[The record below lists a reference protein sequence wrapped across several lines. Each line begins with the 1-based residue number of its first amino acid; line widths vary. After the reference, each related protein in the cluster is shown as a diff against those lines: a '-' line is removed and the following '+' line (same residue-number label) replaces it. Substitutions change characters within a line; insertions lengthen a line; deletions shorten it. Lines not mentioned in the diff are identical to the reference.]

1 MGAAV
6 KVTLEPA
13 AIGYVA
19 PAAPPKTPA
28 PEATGKAGRGRIHID
43 SDPRGAQVYL
53 LVGFTPQVRVTNLA
67 ADETHEFKVMLD
79 GHVPAFAVVAA
90 TDFMDPTGKI
100 RSEVQKSVVLRAR
113 PKDGGSV
120 GRARPPKK

>member
-1 MGAAV
+1 
-6 KVTLEPA
+6 LP
-13 AIGYVA
+13 VA
-19 PAAPPKTPA
+19 S
-28 PEATGKAGRGRIHID
+28 GGGRIHVD

-67 ADETHEFKVMLD
+67 ADQTHEFKILLD

-100 RSEVQKSVVLRAR
+100 RPEVQKSVVLRPR
-113 PKDGGSV
+113 PQNESRDRTKPGSV
-120 GRARPPKK
+120 GRARPKPHK